1 MKQTDMVTI
10 AILAKDKAH
19 VLPLY
24 LKQIENQTYPAS
36 KIKLYIRTNNNN
48 DDTAEILEQWIE
60 KVNGKYSEIHY
71 DSSDV
76 AERVQEYSPHEWN
89 IYKV

>member
-24 LKQIENQTYPAS
+24 LKQSRKRNIPCFQDQA
-36 KIKLYIRTNNNN
+36 LYT
-48 DDTAEILEQWIE
+48 D
-60 KVNGKYSEIHY
+60 K
-71 DSSDV
+71 
-76 AERVQEYSPHEWN
+76 
-89 IYKV
+89 